1 MCDNNQQAITMI
13 RGTTVSFGLVIT
25 DEDGNEYTLDT
36 GEVLRFGVKTSPAS
50 TSYILTK
57 DFTAQDEDGNYT
69 FGLDPADT
77 ASLGFGQYWY
87 DIGLQSGNAYY
98 NIIPASPFNLA
109 YNVTEWEA

>member
-25 DEDGNEYTLDT
+25 DEDGNEYTLES
-36 GEVLRFGVKTSPAS
+36 GEMLRFGIKTTPSDS
-50 TSYILTK
+50 EYILTK
-57 DFTAQDEDGNYT
+57 DFNAQDEDGNYT

-77 ASLGFGQYWY
+77 ASLGFGSYWY

-98 NIIPASPFNLA
+98 NIIPASQFNIT
-109 YNVTEWEA
+109 YNVTGWEA